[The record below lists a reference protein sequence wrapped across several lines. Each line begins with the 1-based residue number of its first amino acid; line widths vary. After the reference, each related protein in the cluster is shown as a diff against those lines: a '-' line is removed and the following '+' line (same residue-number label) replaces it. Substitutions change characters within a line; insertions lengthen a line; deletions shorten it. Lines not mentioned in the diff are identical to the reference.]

1 MLLNVSPQS
10 SSNAASSPRWL
21 DNADS
26 AQAATLSKSFFV
38 LSITSGTPEA
48 WEAEGD
54 SFLLW
59 TDTIWW
65 EYSSKKLESTETS
78 RALENSRHCERIRV
92 RSLRSMAADR
102 GASPEALEMALSRLQ
117 KLASHLDAEPVSAKA
132 LLSAEPTA
140 SRLSAKHNQ
149 LKAEKLQAFMAGS
162 YKADKERIYDFFK
175 KHPELQTPVE
185 ISKAEHR
192 ELAFKQMQA
201 LVHEVGLKPLTYLM
215 TDPAKYY
222 NVFEA
227 IGTIDL
233 SLSIKMGVQYSL
245 WGGSVV
251 NLGTQKHKDKY
262 AVAIENLEAPGCF
275 AMTELHHGRIAN
287 PLFKVEASCFLNEMS
302 CSVLTSFNQVL
313 ITFNRVSLYFSSEA
327 LSGRTA
333 RSLEKVLNI
342 YFQARNGAPVYN
354 SW

>member
-1 MLLNVSPQS
+1 
-10 SSNAASSPRWL
+10 
-21 DNADS
+21 
-26 AQAATLSKSFFV
+26 
-38 LSITSGTPEA
+38 
-48 WEAEGD
+48 
-54 SFLLW
+54 
-59 TDTIWW
+59 
-65 EYSSKKLESTETS
+65 
-78 RALENSRHCERIRV
+78 
-92 RSLRSMAADR
+92 MAADR
-102 GASPEALEMALSRLQ
+102 GASSEALEMALSRLQ
-117 KLASHLDAEPVSAKA
+117 RLASHLDAEPVSAKA

-287 PLFKVEASCFLNEMS
+287 SLFMVEASRNCLAQFSL
-302 CSVLTSFNQVL
+302 
-313 ITFNRVSLYFSSEA
+313 TFN
-327 LSGRTA
+327 
-333 RSLEKVLNI
+333 
-342 YFQARNGAPVYN
+342 
-354 SW
+354 